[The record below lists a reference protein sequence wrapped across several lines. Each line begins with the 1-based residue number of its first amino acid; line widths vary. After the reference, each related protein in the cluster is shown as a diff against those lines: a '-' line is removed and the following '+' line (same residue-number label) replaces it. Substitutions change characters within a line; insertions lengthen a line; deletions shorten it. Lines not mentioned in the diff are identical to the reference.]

1 MDIRLFRILL
11 LTISFAA
18 ALGAHAQSA
27 EASSAVP
34 RIALRI
40 TDLTEEERDA
50 FTRDLHEQGN
60 ARIVFACVPAGVLV
74 IEGTESGRSAD
85 NLRLHALPGL
95 LRNVAADRITED
107 QLTLR
112 NAEDLCAEA
121 RNR

>member
-1 MDIRLFRILL
+1 MDIRTLRILL
-11 LTISFAA
+11 LTICIAA
-18 ALGAHAQSA
+18 AVGARAQSA
-27 EASSAVP
+27 GATSAVP
-34 RIALRI
+34 RIALRVA
-40 TDLTEEERDA
+40 DLTEEERDA
-50 FTRDLHEQGN
+50 FSRDLHEQGD

-74 IEGTESGRSAD
+74 LEGTESGRSVD